1 MTSDPV
7 ADLGRAFEAVGELI
21 ARIEPRQ
28 WEAPTPCTEWTV
40 RDVVAHLVGLN
51 LVFTALL
58 EGGPMPDRQADHLG
72 ADPLA
77 AYRTSAAAVTAA
89 FGAPGVLDKT
99 FSGPL
104 GDATGVGRLRI
115 RMADLLTHGWD
126 LARATGLRADLPQD
140 LVEESL
146 AYIRMQM
153 AEHSRAGRFDD
164 EQPVPQDAPALD
176 KLAAFTGRVV

>member
-28 WEAPTPCTEWTV
+28 WEAPTPCTEWTA

-58 EGGPMPDRQADHLG
+58 EGGPMPDRQDDPLG

-104 GDATGVGRLRI
+104 GDDPTRESPSRKGVFVQGMVGWAGCGALRSHGR
-115 RMADLLTHGWD
+115 G
-126 LARATGLRADLPQD
+126 
-140 LVEESL
+140 
-146 AYIRMQM
+146 
-153 AEHSRAGRFDD
+153 
-164 EQPVPQDAPALD
+164 QPW
-176 KLAAFTGRVV
+176 

>member
-7 ADLGRAFEAVGELI
+7 ADLGRAFDAVGELI
-21 ARIEPRQ
+21 AQIEPEQ
-28 WEAPTPCTEWTV
+28 WDAPTPCTEWTV
-40 RDVVAHLVGLN
+40 RDVVRHLVGLN
-51 LVFTALL
+51 LLFAALVD
-58 EGGPMPDRQADHLG
+58 GGPMPDQREDHLG
-72 ADPLA
+72 TDPLG
-77 AYRTSAAAVTAA
+77 AYRASAAAVTAA

-104 GDATGVGRLRI
+104 GDATGLGRLRI

-126 LARATGLRADLPQD
+126 LARATGIRADLPED

-146 AYIRMQM
+146 AYIRVQM

-164 EQPVPQDAPALD
+164 EQPIAQDTPVLD